1 MGRELEK
8 LLKIPINN
16 FNNILTVLQ
25 LTDFDPLLELF
36 DFDGR
41 KAMAVFIANDALETQ
56 TNLPTEEQVML
67 FAEKSTVFFIYLSH
81 TL

>member
-36 DFDGR
+36 DFEGR

-67 FAEKSTVFFIYLSH
+67 FAEKCTVVFM
-81 TL
+81 

>member
-67 FAEKSTVFFIYLSH
+67 FAEKCTVVFM
-81 TL
+81 